1 MGKSNGT
8 GRRLYADSIVFVIG
22 ILTLLLFVIVEIKTH
37 LMHAYRINALSRMI
51 QALAACSVLY
61 CGAYLHKRRT
71 QSNTAVHLVF
81 SIFFVLYLYLVLSFT
96 LIDETMGRGAE
107 SIYQLLSQGARTHY
121 VSYFVNLIPFR
132 SIYNVYIV
140 GFIKGY
146 VHIHYTALNLLGNI
160 LVFMPLAF
168 FLPLFFKKQ
177 RKWHVFLITAIISVV
192 AIELMQFLLM
202 VGSCDVDDL
211 ILNAGGAMIMFG
223 ILEIPKIKRIAQK
236 FSLHAWE

>member
-1 MGKSNGT
+1 MRKSNRT
-8 GRRLYADSIVFVIG
+8 ERRLCADTIVFAIG
-22 ILTLLLFVIVEIKTH
+22 MLALLLFAAVEIETH
-37 LMHAYRINALSRMI
+37 LMNAHRINALARI
-51 QALAACSVLY
+51 LQALSACIILY
-61 CGAYLHKRRT
+61 CGALLHKKRT
-71 QSNTAVHLVF
+71 QSNAAVRLVF
-81 SIFFVLYLYLVLSFT
+81 SVFFALYLYLVLSFT
-96 LIDETMGRGAE
+96 LIDETMGRGAD

-160 LVFMPLAF
+160 LVLMPLAF
-168 FLPLFFKKQ
+168 FLPLFFKRQ
-177 RKWHVFLITAIISVV
+177 RKWHVFLITAIVSV
-192 AIELMQFLLM
+192 AFIELMQFLLM

-223 ILEIPKIKRIAQK
+223 ILEIPPIKRIVQRLL
-236 FSLHAWE
+236 LHAWE